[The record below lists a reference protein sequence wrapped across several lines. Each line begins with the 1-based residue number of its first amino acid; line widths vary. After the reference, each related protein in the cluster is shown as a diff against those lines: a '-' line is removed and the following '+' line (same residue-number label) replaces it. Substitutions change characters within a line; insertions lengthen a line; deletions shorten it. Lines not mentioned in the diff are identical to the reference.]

1 MKRDLAGTVA
11 CHVIAML
18 CLLSWP
24 VVAEDTGSTAPTSPA
39 SQVGAQAAVLLPT
52 ISFRADPSGND
63 LFDALQSAHLFAH
76 LSKEAPGSPI
86 QLRIY
91 HSVHPAH
98 VDAKN
103 FFSGLLSVG
112 TLGLSP
118 VIMSGEHT
126 MHYELYVN
134 GQRISRYEYSA
145 KLSRNAYTYGKTAD
159 ATHGL
164 GPDGVVW
171 AKSTVD
177 LFLNDL
183 AHDNSVRALNDE
195 YQVYFGPLTPA
206 AGVAVTSQ
214 P

>member
-1 MKRDLAGTVA
+1 MERTLSCTFVL
-11 CHVIAML
+11 HVMVML
-18 CLLSWP
+18 CLVSWP
-24 VVAEDTGSTAPTSPA
+24 VVADDSASSAVSSPA
-39 SQVGAQAAVLLPT
+39 SQAGDQAAVLLPV
-52 ISFRADPSGND
+52 ISFRADASGDD
-63 LFDALQSAHLFAH
+63 LFDGLQSAHLFAH

-91 HSVHPAH
+91 HTVHPAK

-134 GQRISRYEYSA
+134 GQRILRYEYNA
-145 KLSRNAYTYGKTAD
+145 KLSRSEYAHGKTAD

-183 AHDNSVRALNDE
+183 VHDNSVRALNEE
-195 YQVYFGPLTPA
+195 YQVYFGAPAPA
-206 AGVAVTSQ
+206 AGMATSARH
-214 P
+214 

>member
-1 MKRDLAGTVA
+1 MERALSCTV
-11 CHVIAML
+11 VLQLMVML
-18 CLLSWP
+18 CLASWP
-24 VVAEDTGSTAPTSPA
+24 VVADNSASGTVSSPA
-39 SQVGAQAAVLLPT
+39 SQAGDQAVVLLPV
-52 ISFRADPSGND
+52 ISFRADASGDD
-63 LFDALQSAHLFAH
+63 LFDGLQSAHLFAH

-86 QLRIY
+86 QLLIY
-91 HSVHPAH
+91 HTVHPAK

-134 GQRISRYEYSA
+134 GQRILRYEYNA
-145 KLSRNAYTYGKTAD
+145 KLSRNEYAHGKTAD

-183 AHDNSVRALNDE
+183 AHDNSVRALNEE
-195 YQVYFGPLTPA
+195 YQVYFGAPA
-206 AGVAVTSQ
+206 AA
-214 P
+214 PEAKR

>member
-1 MKRDLAGTVA
+1 MDRALAGTFA
-11 CHVIAML
+11 PPVIVML

-24 VVAEDTGSTAPTSPA
+24 VVADNTTPSAPSLPA
-39 SQVGAQAAVLLPT
+39 SQASAQAAVLLPT
-52 ISFRADPSGND
+52 VSFRADASGDD
-63 LFDALQSAHLFAH
+63 LFDSLQSAHLFAH

-91 HSVHPAH
+91 HSVRPAN

-103 FFSGLLSVG
+103 FFSGLLAVG

-134 GQRISRYEYSA
+134 GQRIMRYEYSA
-145 KLSRNAYTYGKTAD
+145 KLSRSESMHGKTAD

-171 AKSTVD
+171 AKSTVG

-195 YQVYFGPLTPA
+195 YQAYFDGLARATGIAITAPR
-206 AGVAVTSQ
+206 
-214 P
+214 